1 MTNNLTNEEI
11 DYAIN
16 KQIPEIRRGLVIQT
30 NYGELRIDDPYFC
43 RAVAGLIKNH
53 LKSQAD
59 AITE

>member
-1 MTNNLTNEEI
+1 MTNEEI
-11 DYAIN
+11 NYAIN
-16 KQIPEIRRGLVIQT
+16 KQIPEIRRSLVIHT

-59 AITE
+59 TTTE